1 MIYFRTWCPSVE
13 RKAKCIRFKINNSC
27 LVIFFVYWYLVVDFI
42 PCVSFAGEDPLHEGL
57 WWHPLNWQHGPAALP
72 VIAGSGKQRKKGRV
86 HLG

>member
-1 MIYFRTWCPSVE
+1 MIFPKTYKCVALLNDIFPNTVSQCPS
-13 RKAKCIRFKINNSC
+13 

-72 VIAGSGKQRKKGRV
+72 VIAGSGKRRKKGRV